1 MRWFACLLAL
11 ILMAAGSAAWAEED
25 SLPYD
30 YSRCIFHS
38 RACIAQ
44 AKDILWECLN
54 ASEDANEYQ
63 QLSALN
69 EQTSFLFQLLTESM
83 NETATAPTLPEGL
96 DVLTASYLEGEA
108 QTLLQSPWISM
119 EEYGVIAA
127 YDLVYEEGCAQA
139 RCQVCAPDGTLMGI
153 YQTRFAQRENGP
165 TLAVFIGYDAS
176 SDSTVRGA
184 ILTDANGLNA
194 LCRTTYGKIT
204 EILLDAEAWAHGE
217 DFESWSETL
226 LFPAELES

>member
-11 ILMAAGSAAWAEED
+11 MMMAAGSAAWAEED

-38 RACIAQ
+38 RACIVQ

-69 EQTSFLFQLLTESM
+69 EQTSFLFQLLTKSM
-83 NETATAPTLPEGL
+83 NEEASAPTLPEGL
-96 DVLTASYLEGEA
+96 DVLTASYVEDES
-108 QTLLQSPWISM
+108 QTQLQSEWIAM
-119 EEYGVIAA
+119 EEYDVIAA
-127 YDLVYEEGCAQA
+127 YDLVYEEGYAQA
-139 RCQVCAPDGTLMGI
+139 RCQVYALDGTLMGL
-153 YQTRFAQRENGP
+153 YQTRFAQRENDQ
-165 TLAVFIGYDAS
+165 TLAVFIGYDAGS
-176 SDSTVRGA
+176 AATVRGA
-184 ILTDANGLNA
+184 ILTDVNGSNA

-226 LFPAELES
+226 LFPTELES